1 MVNRKKQKVR
11 FHKGDKRPGKLE
23 KELKYT
29 TEIEKNGKKIM
40 WCVKEHPTDNVI
52 GKFFFEEDAQRV
64 ADLQNKHKVWQ
75 ENGGIPKFLWNYT
88 Y

>member
-1 MVNRKKQKVR
+1 MVKKQKVR

-52 GKFFFEEDAQRV
+52 GKFFFEEDAKKL
-64 ADLQNKHKVWQ
+64 ADFQNKEKVWQ
-75 ENGGIPKFLWNYT
+75 SNGGIPKFLWNYC
-88 Y
+88 

>member
-1 MVNRKKQKVR
+1 
-11 FHKGDKRPGKLE
+11 LE

-52 GKFFFEEDAQRV
+52 GKFFFEEDARRV